1 MVQIKNFEVIKYC
14 TECYLREVK
23 TSRDRL
29 LRSLDAFSLNK
40 CNHIRGIDYSCF
52 KTHSVAFGEFE
63 SDRFLVRKQKAE
75 ANLTD
80 RLYESWNLLGNFKKT
95 LAKLDNGNVIWLHYI
110 EAQSMRNI
118 AKIMIISKSEAFRR
132 RDKALRELYYLMP
145 EEYRRYTVP
154 NAQIM
159 EL

>member
-1 MVQIKNFEVIKYC
+1 MAQNKDFEVIRYC
-14 TECYLREVK
+14 TECYLKEVK

-40 CNHIRGIDYSCF
+40 SNHIRGVDYSCF

-63 SDRFLVRKQKAE
+63 SDRFLAKKQKAE
-75 ANLTD
+75 ENLTD
-80 RLYESWNLLGNFKKT
+80 RLYESWELLGNFKT
-95 LAKLDNGNVIWLHYI
+95 TINNLECGDIIWSHYI
-110 EAQSMRNI
+110 EGQSMRNI
-118 AKIMIISKSEAFRR
+118 AKIRGISKSEAFRR
-132 RDKALRELYYLMP
+132 RDKALAELYRLMP